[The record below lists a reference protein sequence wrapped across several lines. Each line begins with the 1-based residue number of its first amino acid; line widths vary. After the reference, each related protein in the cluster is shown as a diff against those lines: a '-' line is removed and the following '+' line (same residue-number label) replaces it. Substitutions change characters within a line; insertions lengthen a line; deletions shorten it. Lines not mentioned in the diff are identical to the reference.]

1 MLVDCPNIPSII
13 SNVIFNS
20 ENIDSIIKRLGSEK
34 DDIRVKML
42 MLSALSF
49 RIKLLEYK
57 LKNGIGNEKLNN
69 LDYSKSY
76 NLFSRIVS
84 NLSLQESA
92 LLRTNS
98 HGKESSPEAIR
109 LQMSIEYMA
118 KNGQISLLK
127 ILNDKYS
134 KHYNPNLFN
143 INTFEMQGEIL
154 PHMAVRA
161 GFPIG
166 LILPDIEPEMLLLYN
181 VSTFDYYRGTYDK
194 QYNNFGTELEPDF
207 KISDVESLISKKIS
221 DERRFGNDTRVSD
234 TTLNFIMKNF
244 VEARRSGK
252 LQESKEFF
260 SELISSFEA
269 INRRVAEL
277 QKLSSESKDH
287 ATKIEAKRRLCAMQ
301 RNLNCPVKID
311 EDHQSINFAD
321 AILKI
326 RESMQQNSEI
336 YSEQLEIIDGI
347 INTFNI
353 GRNADEL
360 GVNDLKLYT
369 KDEMDKKMEGV
380 EKYKK
385 LTNADKADLLS
396 SIEFKDLAMANR
408 KSHDMVKRS
417 DSLRTHKTLDDG
429 FRFFRM

>member
-1 MLVDCPNIPSII
+1 
-13 SNVIFNS
+13 
-20 ENIDSIIKRLGSEK
+20 
-34 DDIRVKML
+34 
-42 MLSALSF
+42 
-49 RIKLLEYK
+49 
-57 LKNGIGNEKLNN
+57 
-69 LDYSKSY
+69 
-76 NLFSRIVS
+76 
-84 NLSLQESA
+84 
-92 LLRTNS
+92 
-98 HGKESSPEAIR
+98 
-109 LQMSIEYMA
+109 
-118 KNGQISLLK
+118 
-127 ILNDKYS
+127 
-134 KHYNPNLFN
+134 
-143 INTFEMQGEIL
+143 MQGEIL

-277 QKLSSESKDH
+277 QKLYSESEEY

-336 YSEQLEIIDGI
+336 YSEQLEIINGV

-353 GRNADEL
+353 GRNVDEL